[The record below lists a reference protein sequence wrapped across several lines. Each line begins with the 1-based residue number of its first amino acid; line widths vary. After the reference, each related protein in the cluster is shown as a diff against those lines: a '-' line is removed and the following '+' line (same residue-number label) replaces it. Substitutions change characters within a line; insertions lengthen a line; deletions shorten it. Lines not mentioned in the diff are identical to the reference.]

1 MRAMYWLVFLFL
13 AVPVATAE
21 PPAQTTQPAAV
32 SCFAIV
38 ADQEI
43 FAMAEPALRAWA
55 TAIEAD
61 GLPVRLIHDAFAT
74 PEDVRALLHSL
85 HQGEPPLEGAV
96 LVGRI
101 PVPML
106 RDAQHLTSAF
116 KMDQVRYPMRRSSVP
131 SDRFYECFQLRF
143 DHLGT
148 EEEEPWLHYYS
159 LRPDS
164 PQRIEKDIYTARLF
178 PPAPG
183 PEGLERLKATIER
196 LAEARQA
203 GPAPLRRAVVVGG
216 HGYHSQCLE
225 AWMAMQMELR
235 EILPGLRLPGGS
247 LASYYHSRGLDLKE
261 RVVRDLQLPGLQLAL
276 FHAHGA
282 PDAQYLLG
290 AQVLPSMDSQIDAI
304 QLFLRQRLRNARD
317 RDKGSAETQLELME
331 SRDLPL
337 SWFRN
342 AFDEA
347 VIAADEAAAARKELT
362 ATEIALLDPTPQ
374 VMLLDQCFN
383 GRFIDAPSV
392 AQEYVHG
399 SGSVQVVVANTVNV
413 RQDQWA
419 AQFLG
424 ALAHGARVGQYHRLH
439 PYIEYHLIGDPTVRF
454 APEAGV
460 DLSTL
465 LCRNPDEQVWR
476 DWLARPET
484 PLRALAVSFLGATPN
499 SEAALLEYLASDPS
513 PVVRMEALRS
523 LAASRSEAFHKGLRI
538 GLADPFEA
546 VRRQSAALM
555 GDVGLDA
562 FALPL
567 LKAAIGDPG
576 RRVAFNAS
584 GALDKLSP
592 EAVEAAVTEFLAR
605 DPLAAADAAL
615 QERLYRIVQPG
626 PVRRDDIGVLENRDE
641 PLKRR
646 IQAARSFRNLRA
658 HDLAGRLLA
667 LALAPDEELTLRVT
681 LIEALGWFTLSHRRA
696 EILEGVQRLADD
708 PAAPEAV
715 RAEARRTRARLLTGP
730 NEPWTP

>member
-1 MRAMYWLVFLFL
+1 MRVMVWLVLLFL
-13 AVPVATAE
+13 AVPLAAE
-21 PPAQTTQPAAV
+21 PPVQTTPPAPV

-43 FAMAEPALRAWA
+43 FALAEPALRAWA
-55 TAIEAD
+55 EAIEGD
-61 GLPVRLIHDAFAT
+61 GLPVRLIPGSFAT
-74 PEDVRALLHSL
+74 PEEVRALLHSL

-96 LVGRI
+96 LVGQI

-116 KMDQVRYPMRRSSVP
+116 KMNQERYPKRRSSVP
-131 SDRFYECFQLRF
+131 SDRFYESFDLQF

-164 PQRIEKDIYTARLF
+164 PQRIEKAIYTARLF
-178 PPAPG
+178 PPTPG
-183 PEGLERLKATIER
+183 PEGLARLKATIER
-196 LAEARQA
+196 LAAARRA
-203 GPAPLRRAVVVGG
+203 RPAPLRSALVVGG

-225 AWMAMQMELR
+225 TWTAMQVELR
-235 EILPGLRLPGGS
+235 EILPGLQLPGAR
-247 LASYYHSRGLDLKE
+247 LACYYHARGLGLKE
-261 RVVRDLQLPGLQLAL
+261 RIVRELQLPGLQLAL

-290 AQVLPSMDSQIDAI
+290 APSLRTTTSRIEAI
-304 QLFLRQRLRNARD
+304 HLSLRQRLRSVRE
-317 RDKGSAETQLELME
+317 RDKSPAEAQLDLME
-331 SRDLPL
+331 RFDLPRG
-337 SWFRN
+337 WFKN

-347 VIAADEAAAARKELT
+347 VIAADEAAEARKDLS
-362 ATEIALLDPTPQ
+362 APEIALLAPTPQ

-392 AQEYVHG
+392 AQAYVHA
-399 SGSVQVVVANTVNV
+399 SGSVQVVAANTVNV

-424 ALAHGARVGQYHRLH
+424 LLAHGARVGQYHRLH

-454 APEAGV
+454 ASETNV
-460 DLSTL
+460 DLSTVL
-465 LCRNPDEQVWR
+465 YKNPDERVWR
-476 DWLARPET
+476 AWLGRPEAS
-484 PLRALAVSFLGATPN
+484 LRALGVYFLAASPD
-499 SEAALLEYLASDPS
+499 SEAALLEYLASAPS
-513 PVVRMEALRS
+513 PVVRTEALRG
-523 LAASRSEAFHKGLRI
+523 LAGSRSEAFHQGLRI
-538 GLADPFEA
+538 GLADPFEP

-567 LKAAIGDPG
+567 LQAALGDPG

-584 GALDKLSP
+584 RALDKLRP
-592 EAVEAAVTEFLAR
+592 EAVEAAADEFLAR
-605 DPLAAADAAL
+605 DPLAAADAEL
-615 QERLYRIVQPG
+615 RERLDRILQPSS
-626 PVRRDDIGVLENRDE
+626 VRSGDIDILENRDE
-641 PLKRR
+641 PLKKR
-646 IQAARSFRNLRA
+646 IRAARYFRNLRA

-667 LALAPDEELTLRVT
+667 VALAPDEEPALRITLM
-681 LIEALGWFTLSHRRA
+681 EALGWFTLSHRMP

-708 PAAPEAV
+708 PNAPAAV
-715 RAEARRTRARLLTGP
+715 RAEARRTRVRLLTGP